1 MKYAVSLLY
10 ALALLQVTYAQQTPA
25 SKESFIPENWT
36 LIQETS
42 GDLNKDS
49 LNDVAMIVE
58 YAGDALEG
66 ERPRSLIILFQ
77 EKATQNYTL
86 AATADHVILDAQ
98 SGGTMGDPLDKFEIK
113 AGVLRIDFAGGSREQ
128 WTTTHRYRYTN
139 NSYFRLIGATYKVTD
154 GPQTKTYDYNVSN
167 GNVIATT
174 RDSRNKANNATVN
187 LKKPVMPI
195 NISEFEPDAI
205 WALLMPDYPKQVVT
219 CVLKD
224 AGSGDCFHLEFDCG
238 DFGNAKLF
246 LDEAS
251 TKLWHSLAT
260 SNANDET
267 IVNPA
272 YKGKTFEITYITNQ
286 GVRCEPQGEDTYQL
300 VIGFKQVP

>member
-1 MKYAVSLLY
+1 MKPLCVLLFAF
-10 ALALLQVTYAQQTPA
+10 ALTQTVHAQQP
-25 SKESFIPENWT
+25 KESFIPENWT

-66 ERPRSLIILFQ
+66 ERPRSLIILFLD
-77 EKATQNYTL
+77 KATRNYTL
-86 AATADHVILDAQ
+86 AATAEHVILDSQ

-113 AGVLRIDFAGGSREQ
+113 GGVLRIDFAGGSREQ
-128 WTTTHRYRYTN
+128 WTTTHRYRYTA

-154 GPQTKTYDYNVSN
+154 DSQTKTYDYNVSN
-167 GNVIATT
+167 GNVIITT

-187 LKKPVMPI
+187 LKKNIMPV
-195 NISEFEPDAI
+195 NIGEFEPDAI
-205 WALLMPDYPKQVVT
+205 WALLMPDYPRQVVKG
-219 CVLKD
+219 VLKD

-238 DFGNAKLF
+238 DFGNAKVF

-251 TKLWHSLAT
+251 YKLWNSLAT
-260 SNANDET
+260 TNTNDET

-272 YKGKTFEITYITNQ
+272 YKGKTFEITYITNT
-286 GVRCEPQGEDTYQL
+286 GVRCEPQGEDSYQL
-300 VIGFKQVP
+300 VIGFRQVP